1 MRWMI
6 IFLLPLCLL
15 GHAAQQTAKF
25 AENQC
30 RSVRVSRGDLGEG
43 QLNYCDNETDRESY
57 LSAEFDMRPSDRD
70 KKSAADFLTG
80 STNLETKP
88 SGSRSKGNQTRPCI
102 TNRSAP
108 PIGPYHWPADTEVKV
123 FFVRDMFPPEQR
135 SALLEAMASWTIAGQ
150 ENGSGVRFTDAG
162 TTDSRM
168 NCRGCLTVGRNDV
181 YRRDKRYYAFFYPI
195 SEGEGQLVSAWIEL
209 DFGITKSKALKGF
222 MVHELGH
229 GLGLWDCRTCK
240 KKQTVM
246 NRFPNMN
253 NDNGLGMPSTCD
265 LATVRDVYRSD
276 RLMAKSK
283 RRYRK
288 FGRKPIRRQFIE

>member
-1 MRWMI
+1 MMI
-6 IFLLPLCLL
+6 IFLLPLYLQ
-15 GHAAQQTAKF
+15 GQSAQQAAKF

-30 RSVRVSRGDLGEG
+30 RSVQESKVDFGETKLKHRENG
-43 QLNYCDNETDRESY
+43 TDREIY
-57 LSAEFDMRPSDRD
+57 LSGEMNIRPTDRNQ
-70 KKSAADFLTG
+70 KSAADFLIG
-80 STNLETKP
+80 STNLETRP
-88 SGSRSKGNQTRPCI
+88 SGSTSKGNQSRPCI

-123 FFVRDMFPPEQR
+123 FFVRNMFAPEQR
-135 SALLEAMASWTIAGQ
+135 SALLEAMVSWTIAGQ
-150 ENGSGVRFTDAG
+150 ENGSGVRFTDG
-162 TTDSRM
+162 GKTDRRM

-181 YRRDKRYYAFFYPI
+181 YRRDKRHYAFFYPI
-195 SEGEGQLVSAWIEL
+195 SEGEGQLVSAWIDL

-229 GLGLWDCRTCK
+229 GLGLSDCRTCK

-246 NRFPNMN
+246 NRFPSMN

-265 LATVRDVYRSD
+265 LATVSDVYRSD

-283 RRYRK
+283 RRLVPLVWV
-288 FGRKPIRRQFIE
+288 KPIQLRLTE